1 MLPNFLDGKND
12 VVTTELKTNI
22 RSIQNLKKNNFD
34 LEKKI
39 FLIFNLIIVRE
50 LCTNKRKNRQTASTF
65 SIPKKE
71 YSQKPLRHSK
81 FLSSNSMFDNI
92 LKFFVR

>member
-1 MLPNFLDGKND
+1 MILLRDVAKFLDGKND

-22 RSIQNLKKNNFD
+22 RSIQNLKKNNFN

-50 LCTNKRKNRQTASTF
+50 LCTNKRK
-65 SIPKKE
+65 
-71 YSQKPLRHSK
+71 KPT
-81 FLSSNSMFDNI
+81 NGYNI
-92 LKFFVR
+92 

>member
-1 MLPNFLDGKND
+1 MILLRDVAKFLDGKND

-50 LCTNKRKNRQTASTF
+50 LCTNKRK
-65 SIPKKE
+65 
-71 YSQKPLRHSK
+71 KPT
-81 FLSSNSMFDNI
+81 NGYNI
-92 LKFFVR
+92 